1 MSRKEFSGI
10 TRRMMLGSTLG
21 SMAALAV
28 SSHAAAAAPVVR
40 AVPGAPQ
47 MPLGAFDPAVAR
59 YSVEEFIISGTAT
72 SYQELSPPDT
82 QGHWHVAPGKTA
94 PYATRII
101 VIRPDA
107 DKFNGTVMVE
117 WLNVSGGIDFPPVW
131 NMARRELVRSGTAY
145 VLVSAQQ
152 VGVEGGKTVFG
163 MEAKGIKQ
171 LDPARYGSLSHPGD
185 AYSYSIFSAVAELL
199 RSKNAG
205 GVLGQLVPKHVIGV
219 GQSQSA
225 AYLTTYVN
233 AVDPIAR
240 AYDGFLIYSRF
251 GGSAALDGS
260 GMLKPGPVQYVKM
273 YENLRVPTLIF
284 ETETDVLGPIG
295 YWGARQP
302 DQKHLRVWEVA
313 GAAHGDS
320 YLFSVAAVDSGTA
333 SAAALATAYAPT
345 NTAHGMTLAK
355 PFNNGPQAHYAIEAA
370 IAHLEQWVAN
380 GVTPPHSPQFD
391 LTATGNPKLPAI
403 PALDANGI
411 IKGGIRTPWVDVPTE
426 KLAGYG
432 NSGSPAAFL
441 FGVAE
446 PFDAAK
452 LAQLYPGGKVQYLK
466 EFSTSLDSAI
476 TLGFILPTD
485 KDEILSLAA
494 VSSNLAS

>member
-1 MSRKEFSGI
+1 MNHKEFSNI
-10 TRRMMLGSTLG
+10 TRRAMLGSTLG
-21 SMAALAV
+21 SVAALPFARR
-28 SSHAAAAAPVVR
+28 AAAAVPAVR
-40 AVPGAPQ
+40 AVPGAPK
-47 MPLGAFDPAVAR
+47 MPLGAFAPAEVR
-59 YSVEEFIISGTAT
+59 YSVEEFIISGTAI

-82 QGHWHVAPGKTA
+82 QGHWHVATAKSA

-152 VGVEGGKTVFG
+152 VGIEGGKTVFG

-171 LDPARYGSLSHPGD
+171 LDPSRYGSLNHPGD

-199 RSKNAG
+199 KSKNAS
-205 GVLGQLVPKHVIGV
+205 GVLGKLVPKQVIGA

-233 AVDPIAR
+233 AVDPTAR

-273 YENLRVPTLIF
+273 YENLRVPTLMF

-313 GAAHGDS
+313 GAAHGDA

-345 NTAHGMTLAK
+345 NAAHGMTLAK
-355 PFNNGPQAHYAIEAA
+355 PFNNGPQAHYVVEAA
-370 IAHLEQWVAN
+370 VAHLEQWVA
-380 GVTPPHSPQFD
+380 GGAAPPHSPRFD
-391 LTATGNPKLPAI
+391 LTATGNPKQPAI
-403 PALDANGI
+403 PVLDANGI

-446 PFDAAK
+446 PFGAAK
-452 LAQLYPGGKVQYLK
+452 LAQLYPGGKAQYLK
-466 EFSTSLDSAI
+466 KFSASLESAI
-476 TLGFILPTD
+476 SLGFILPAD
-485 KDEILSLAA
+485 KNEILSLAA
-494 VSSNLAS
+494 ASYNPAS